1 MRVYAIVNVTTR
13 GDHSLGETLD
23 EFLHRDDAERFVEDV
38 RASEPELADE
48 LRIVEHEL
56 KVPAPARTSRR

>member
-13 GDHSLGETLD
+13 SDHSLGEALD